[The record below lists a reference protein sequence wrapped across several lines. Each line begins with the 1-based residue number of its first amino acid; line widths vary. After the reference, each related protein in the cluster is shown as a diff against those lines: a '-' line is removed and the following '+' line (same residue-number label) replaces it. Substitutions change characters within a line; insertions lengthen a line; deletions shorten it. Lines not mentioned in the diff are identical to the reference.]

1 VPVKAPKRVG
11 AQKKEEKVLP
21 RLQFY
26 ALPLPL
32 VRDVSKGLVDEL
44 ATLMGVARE
53 HFVLECVDSTFIY
66 DGAVKEG
73 FPYVEVHCFDRG
85 AEVFDRTAEII
96 TRRLQAL
103 GIPSV
108 DVTFRPL
115 LRRHYYEDGKP
126 LG

>member
-1 VPVKAPKRVG
+1 VGRAVPNG
-11 AQKKEEKVLP
+11 ASTKKKEEIVLP

-26 ALPLPL
+26 ALPLA
-32 VRDVSKGLVDEL
+32 VVTEVSAGLVDEL

-66 DGAVKEG
+66 DGVVKEG

-103 GIPSV
+103 GVSGV

-126 LG
+126 LA

>member
-1 VPVKAPKRVG
+1 M
-11 AQKKEEKVLP
+11 P

-26 ALPLPL
+26 ALPLA
-32 VRDVSKGLVDEL
+32 VVTEVSVGLVDEL
-44 ATLMGVARE
+44 AMLMGVARE

-103 GIPSV
+103 GVSSV

>member
-1 VPVKAPKRVG
+1 M
-11 AQKKEEKVLP
+11 P

-26 ALPLPL
+26 ALPLPV
-32 VRDVSKGLVDEL
+32 VREVSAGLVDEL
-44 ATLMGVARE
+44 TMLMGVQRE
-53 HFVLECVDSTFIY
+53 HFVLEHVDSTFVY
-66 DGAVKEG
+66 DSAVKEG

-103 GIPSV
+103 GVAGV
-108 DVTFRPL
+108 DVAFRPL